1 MTLKNSY
8 KKSEFPGKPDFKMS
22 DISHAA
28 RAVQAALL
36 DVSLSAH
43 ELLSRAEK
51 LLKTIVILALD
62 YHWGE
67 FVSEL
72 ALDFAIDMKNSGR
85 SFYQDLIHAAS
96 LGSDSMWE
104 GSPAEKAAVAAHK
117 DSPMTDFEKPEAG
130 NRFRVVEVMD
140 GARKHIF
147 ATENTVWPAIQ
158 FFHFGGHRHAAEP
171 RYYCIN
177 WLNQEAETIRENF
190 MLQMLKENEI
200 HEKLLELKLAV
211 PEFDKSS
218 SNIVRQFHQLNQAL
232 PLRDQFQLVPQSH
245 FVDAVKYWSY
255 LQWKEFLVHYKDS
268 LADET
273 THRVLNVVL
282 HGIVEQPGHSDAIE
296 YFERVMCDL
305 GGEKHAGTHRKLL
318 DGTYTHH
325 GFQTDGVRL
334 LAQYFDMNRKKPTEY
349 EIKHHT
355 ATALHEITGCEFEDD
370 PSASEASMD
379 FVGIDLGNRYIFGAC
394 AVLAGG
400 TKRNV
405 TASKNCVY
413 QNTTRKAQR
422 FINRR
427 KMDDTD
433 VFRKE
438 RALRGRRVSDLAPW
452 LLHVKNWT
460 NEEKDLLDFYNQM
473 SLREFRSLSFRLRKR
488 YYDLMYTALLDMVNM
503 KPHQKV
509 SDLSGRRVIFA
520 FGMGKFKSTHGL
532 PSLHSSFA
540 AYIIKK
546 VFSMRESVVDT
557 S

>member
-1 MTLKNSY
+1 
-8 KKSEFPGKPDFKMS
+8 MS

-85 SFYQDLIHAAS
+85 SFYQDLIHAAA

-232 PLRDQFQLVPQSH
+232 PLRD
-245 FVDAVKYWSY
+245 
-255 LQWKEFLVHYKDS
+255 
-268 LADET
+268 
-273 THRVLNVVL
+273 
-282 HGIVEQPGHSDAIE
+282 
-296 YFERVMCDL
+296 
-305 GGEKHAGTHRKLL
+305 
-318 DGTYTHH
+318 
-325 GFQTDGVRL
+325 
-334 LAQYFDMNRKKPTEY
+334 
-349 EIKHHT
+349 
-355 ATALHEITGCEFEDD
+355 
-370 PSASEASMD
+370 
-379 FVGIDLGNRYIFGAC
+379 
-394 AVLAGG
+394 
-400 TKRNV
+400 
-405 TASKNCVY
+405 
-413 QNTTRKAQR
+413 
-422 FINRR
+422 
-427 KMDDTD
+427 
-433 VFRKE
+433 
-438 RALRGRRVSDLAPW
+438 
-452 LLHVKNWT
+452 
-460 NEEKDLLDFYNQM
+460 
-473 SLREFRSLSFRLRKR
+473 
-488 YYDLMYTALLDMVNM
+488 
-503 KPHQKV
+503 
-509 SDLSGRRVIFA
+509 
-520 FGMGKFKSTHGL
+520 
-532 PSLHSSFA
+532 
-540 AYIIKK
+540 
-546 VFSMRESVVDT
+546 
-557 S
+557 